1 MVAGFERGDGTGE
14 DVDGFAEGESAGG
27 DGAGTFAGE
36 RGVVEAAFAG
46 DNQIGGGEFPFEVEP
61 CGDEI
66 EPWEEFRI
74 GGRHE
79 AEGNAAGG
87 TGAGEIHERA
97 GAAGMRAEEVGEA
110 RAFVIEAGEVGGAQA
125 FLGAESGGGS
135 AGTEEGIV
143 DVAGDADRW
152 ERAVR
157 KGVGGDGAGRDG
169 GGAWGLGPGEGK
181 AAGEVGDAGP
191 VRGDGRGDGR
201 IVGGV
206 KGEAEGGEGAETE
219 IVGRAAADTEENGG
233 DAGAGGG
240 ETDEFTGADGGGV
253 PQVALVGR
261 EEGEAG
267 GGGHLHDGDGRGNV
281 P

>member
-1 MVAGFERGDGTGE
+1 M
-14 DVDGFAEGESAGG
+14 DGFAEGESAGG

-66 EPWEEFRI
+66 EPREEFRI

-87 TGAGEIHERA
+87 TGAGEVHESV
-97 GAAGMRAEEVGEA
+97 GAAGVRAEEEGEA
-110 RAFVIEAGEVGGAQA
+110 RAFVIEAGEVGWAQA
-125 FLGAESGGGS
+125 FLWAVSGGGP
-135 AGTEEGIV
+135 AGTEEGIG

-152 ERAVR
+152 ERVGR
-157 KGVGGDGAGRDG
+157 KGAGGDGAGGEGDG
-169 GGAWGLGPGEGK
+169 VWGLGSGEGK
-181 AAGEVGDAGP
+181 AAGEVDDAGP
-191 VRGDGRGDGR
+191 VGGDGRGDAR

-206 KGEAEGGEGAETE
+206 TGEAEGGEGAEAE
-219 IVGRAAADTEENGG
+219 VARGAAADAEENGG

-240 ETDEFTGADGGGV
+240 ETDEFAGAEGRGV
-253 PQVALVGR
+253 PRVALVGS

-267 GGGHLHDGDGRGNV
+267 GGGHLHDRDGRWNV
-281 P
+281 Q